1 MRSTFHGLEVSKR
14 GLIAQQAALNTTGHN
29 IANANTEGYTRQ
41 RVNMVATT
49 GIPYVG
55 LNMSR
60 EAGLLGT
67 GVMVSDIQRLR
78 EDFLDLQYRNENK
91 ILGYWDE
98 RVDALAKIE
107 AILQEPSET
116 GLQKVMDQMWQAWQD
131 LSKDPI
137 NPSTRAVV
145 RERSIAV
152 AETFANLYRQLQQ
165 VQQDMDHVVGVKA
178 LEVNS
183 LAQQIAAVNKMIN
196 DVVPHGY
203 VPNDLYDQRDVLIDK
218 LSKLVPVKVSYVENG
233 MVDIQVDG
241 RDLVNGYTS
250 VPVAAVRNPQT
261 GLNEFTIGGVSFKPT
276 SGAITAILESRDV
289 LIPGTMERLDL
300 LAINLTR
307 EINNVHKLG
316 YSINDINAGGGSSQI
331 PFFVDRISG
340 GTADP
345 TGAANIAINPAILAS
360 LDAIAAARPEPDGS
374 VVAGNNENALA
385 IAQIKFKIIPA
396 GAGPTDF
403 KEATTLDDYY
413 RYTIGE
419 LGVKGQEA
427 IRNQKN
433 SETIV
438 NMVAAQRESVSGVSI
453 DEEMS
458 NLVKYQHAYNAAA
471 RSITAVDEI
480 LDRIINGMGR
490 VGL

>member
-78 EDFLDLQYRNENK
+78 EDFLDLQFRNENK

-152 AETFANLYRQLQQ
+152 AETFANLYKQLQQ
-165 VQQDMDHVVGVKA
+165 IQQDMDHVIGVKA

-218 LSKLVPVKVSYVENG
+218 LSKLVPVKVSYV
-233 MVDIQVDG
+233 
-241 RDLVNGYTS
+241 
-250 VPVAAVRNPQT
+250 
-261 GLNEFTIGGVSFKPT
+261 
-276 SGAITAILESRDV
+276 
-289 LIPGTMERLDL
+289 
-300 LAINLTR
+300 
-307 EINNVHKLG
+307 
-316 YSINDINAGGGSSQI
+316 
-331 PFFVDRISG
+331 
-340 GTADP
+340 
-345 TGAANIAINPAILAS
+345 
-360 LDAIAAARPEPDGS
+360 
-374 VVAGNNENALA
+374 
-385 IAQIKFKIIPA
+385 
-396 GAGPTDF
+396 
-403 KEATTLDDYY
+403 
-413 RYTIGE
+413 
-419 LGVKGQEA
+419 
-427 IRNQKN
+427 
-433 SETIV
+433 
-438 NMVAAQRESVSGVSI
+438 
-453 DEEMS
+453 
-458 NLVKYQHAYNAAA
+458 
-471 RSITAVDEI
+471 
-480 LDRIINGMGR
+480 
-490 VGL
+490 